1 MEYAVKYQ
9 NIKIDEETN
18 LFIPLEIIK
27 GHVKEDTFTTNK
39 YTYKYITTSNIN
51 CKYLVGPSF
60 TMDYIRDFY
69 ALPADELSN
78 KDVIELVLM
87 EAKDCVVVY
96 KNGKFVFLDL
106 STLST
111 PNKKVELYQI
121 IDGETCLMLNQD
133 SVNELLTTD
142 EISKLKEKLKFMRDK
157 ICKFSSFAENKGLE
171 LLELHDGV
179 TNRIYTAEVFGDI
192 KDEEESKEEEL
203 AEEELTEEL
212 NIQEETLY
220 TNEQPKTSALQNFI
234 TSTNETSVEGL
245 YNYLKDNII
254 GHDEALKKIATILYM
269 NYTSSPLFG
278 TESIL
283 IPGPTGTG
291 KTATFNCAAKYFDV
305 PFRNINTCNLVPEGI
320 VGTTLEDE
328 FEALIS
334 ECKGN
339 MKLAE
344 KAILVFD
351 EFDKI
356 GVDKLDTKTSLVN
369 IFLKALEGGRFPI
382 ARQMKETQIYNTGM
396 ASKICLGTFQE
407 AFKKETAPIGFG
419 NKASLEE
426 EQFDKSLLVKK
437 GYFSS
442 ELLTRFQHFIPY
454 KNLSE
459 EDKKKILLES
469 KLSYYLAKKE
479 RLSAQFG
486 IETIGDEEFAK
497 GVLEEIKKHEK
508 SVRDMNNIVAD
519 TFLDIE
525 YDILSNQG
533 KYKTLKLTS
542 DTVSKGNY
550 DLS

>member
-1 MEYAVKYQ
+1 MEYAIKYV
-9 NIKIDEETN
+9 NIKVDEETN
-18 LFIPLEIIK
+18 ILLPKEIIK
-27 GHVKEDTFTTNK
+27 GRVEGDNFKTNK
-39 YTYKYITTSNIN
+39 YAYNYITKNNIN
-51 CKYLVGPSF
+51 AKYLVGPSF
-60 TMDYIRDFY
+60 TIEHMRDMY
-69 ALPADELSN
+69 ALLEENFTNGQVLEL
-78 KDVIELVLM
+78 ILM
-87 EAKDCVVVY
+87 EAQDTIIVY
-96 KNGKFVFLDL
+96 KNGKYAFLDL
-106 STLST
+106 SSLITSS
-111 PNKKVELYQI
+111 KKIELYQI
-121 IDGETCLMLNQD
+121 IDGESCLFLNQD
-133 SVNELLTTD
+133 SVNNLLTTKT
-142 EISKLKEKLKFMRDK
+142 ISELKDKLKFMRDK
-157 ICKFSSFAENKGLE
+157 ICKFATYSDKYNIEVFE
-171 LLELHDGV
+171 LADGV
-179 TNRIYTAEVFGDI
+179 KSNIYMKEVF
-192 KDEEESKEEEL
+192 DEDDT
-203 AEEELTEEL
+203 ELTDDDVTIEL
-212 NIQEETLY
+212 VTSNDVNVNTKDDTISNIE
-220 TNEQPKTSALQNFI
+220 NI
-234 TSTNETSVEGL
+234 VTSTNEKSVEGL

-269 NYTSSPLFG
+269 NYTSNPIYG

-328 FEALIS
+328 FEALIN
-334 ECKGN
+334 ECNGN

-382 ARQMKETQIYNTGM
+382 SRQMKETQIYNTGM

-407 AFKKETAPIGFG
+407 AFKKETSPIGFG
-419 NKASLEE
+419 NNVHHEE
-426 EQFDKSLLVKK
+426 EQFDKTLLVKK

-525 YDILSNQG
+525 YDILSNKG

>member
-1 MEYAVKYQ
+1 MEYAIKYV
-9 NIKIDEETN
+9 NIKVDEETN
-18 LFIPLEIIK
+18 ILLPKEIIK
-27 GHVKEDTFTTNK
+27 GHVEGDSFKTNK
-39 YTYKYITTSNIN
+39 YAYNYITKNNIN
-51 CKYLVGPSF
+51 TKYLVGPSF
-60 TMDYIRDFY
+60 TIEHMRDMY
-69 ALPADELSN
+69 ALPEEDFTNEQVLEL
-78 KDVIELVLM
+78 ILM
-87 EAKDCVVVY
+87 EAQDTIIVY
-96 KNGKFVFLDL
+96 KNGKYAFLDL
-106 STLST
+106 SSLITSS
-111 PNKKVELYQI
+111 KKIELYQI
-121 IDGETCLMLNQD
+121 IDGESCLFLNQD
-133 SVNELLTTD
+133 SVNNLLTTTTIND
-142 EISKLKEKLKFMRDK
+142 LKDKLKFMRDK
-157 ICKFSSFAENKGLE
+157 ICKFSTYSDKYNIEILE
-171 LLELHDGV
+171 LADGIKSSIYMKEIFDEEDTELKDDEV
-179 TNRIYTAEVFGDI
+179 TNELVTSNDANT
-192 KDEEESKEEEL
+192 KDDTFSNIENIVTSSK
-203 AEEELTEEL
+203 
-212 NIQEETLY
+212 
-220 TNEQPKTSALQNFI
+220 
-234 TSTNETSVEGL
+234 ETSVEGL

-550 DLS
+550 DLY

>member
-1 MEYAVKYQ
+1 MEYAIKYV

-18 LFIPLEIIK
+18 ILLPKEIIK
-27 GHVKEDTFTTNK
+27 GHVEGDNFKTNK
-39 YTYKYITTSNIN
+39 YAYNYITKNNIN
-51 CKYLVGPSF
+51 AKYLVGPSF
-60 TMDYIRDFY
+60 SIELMRDMY
-69 ALPADELSN
+69 ALSEEDFTNGQVLEL
-78 KDVIELVLM
+78 ILM
-87 EAKDCVVVY
+87 EAQDTIIVY
-96 KNGKFVFLDL
+96 KNGKYAFLDL
-106 STLST
+106 SSLITSS
-111 PNKKVELYQI
+111 KKIELYQI
-121 IDGETCLMLNQD
+121 IDGESCLVLNQD
-133 SVNELLTTD
+133 SVNNLLTTKT
-142 EISKLKEKLKFMRDK
+142 ISELKDKLKFMRDK
-157 ICKFSSFAENKGLE
+157 ICKFATYSDKYNIEIFE
-171 LLELHDGV
+171 LADGV
-179 TNRIYTAEVFGDI
+179 KSNIYMKEVF
-192 KDEEESKEEEL
+192 DEDDT
-203 AEEELTEEL
+203 ELTDDDITIEL
-212 NIQEETLY
+212 VTSNDVNTKDDTFSNIE
-220 TNEQPKTSALQNFI
+220 NI
-234 TSTNETSVEGL
+234 VTSTKEISVEGL

-426 EQFDKSLLVKK
+426 EQFDKTLLVKK

>member
-1 MEYAVKYQ
+1 MEYAIKYV
-9 NIKIDEETN
+9 NIKVDEETN
-18 LFIPLEIIK
+18 ILLPKEIVK
-27 GHVKEDTFTTNK
+27 GRVEGDNFKTNK
-39 YTYKYITTSNIN
+39 YAYNYITKNNIN
-51 CKYLVGPSF
+51 AKYLVGPSF
-60 TMDYIRDFY
+60 TIEHMRDMY
-69 ALPADELSN
+69 ALLEENFTNGQVLEL
-78 KDVIELVLM
+78 ILM
-87 EAKDCVVVY
+87 EAQDTIIVY
-96 KNGKFVFLDL
+96 KNGKYAFLDL
-106 STLST
+106 SSLITSS
-111 PNKKVELYQI
+111 KKIELYQI
-121 IDGETCLMLNQD
+121 IDGESCLFLNQD
-133 SVNELLTTD
+133 SVNNLLTTKT
-142 EISKLKEKLKFMRDK
+142 ISELKDKLKFMRDK
-157 ICKFSSFAENKGLE
+157 ICKFATYSDKYNIEVFE
-171 LLELHDGV
+171 LADGV
-179 TNRIYTAEVFGDI
+179 KSNIYMKEVF
-192 KDEEESKEEEL
+192 DEDDT
-203 AEEELTEEL
+203 ELTDDDVTIEL
-212 NIQEETLY
+212 VTSNDVNTKDDTISNIE
-220 TNEQPKTSALQNFI
+220 NI
-234 TSTNETSVEGL
+234 VTSTKEKSVEGL

-269 NYTSSPLFG
+269 NYTSNPIYG

-291 KTATFNCAAKYFDV
+291 KTATFNCAAKYFDI

-334 ECKGN
+334 ECNGN

-382 ARQMKETQIYNTGM
+382 SRQMKETQIYNTGM

-419 NKASLEE
+419 NKASIEE

-442 ELLTRFQHFIPY
+442 ELLTRFHHFIPY

>member
-1 MEYAVKYQ
+1 MEYAIKYV
-9 NIKIDEETN
+9 NIKVDEETN
-18 LFIPLEIIK
+18 ILLPKEIIK
-27 GHVKEDTFTTNK
+27 GHVEGENFKTNK
-39 YTYKYITTSNIN
+39 YAYNYITKNNIN
-51 CKYLVGPSF
+51 TKYLVGPSF
-60 TMDYIRDFY
+60 TIEHMRDMY
-69 ALPADELSN
+69 ALPEEDFTNGQVLEL
-78 KDVIELVLM
+78 ILM
-87 EAKDCVVVY
+87 EAQDTIIVY
-96 KNGKFVFLDL
+96 KNGKYAFLDL
-106 STLST
+106 SSLITSS
-111 PNKKVELYQI
+111 KKVELYQV
-121 IDGETCLMLNQD
+121 IDGESCLFLNQD
-133 SVNELLTTD
+133 SVNNLLTTKTITELKD
-142 EISKLKEKLKFMRDK
+142 KLQAMRDK
-157 ICKFSSFAENKGLE
+157 ICKFATYSDKYGIEIFE
-171 LLELHDGV
+171 LADGV
-179 TNRIYTAEVFGDI
+179 KSNIYMKEVF
-192 KDEEESKEEEL
+192 DEDDT
-203 AEEELTEEL
+203 ELTDDEVTVEL
-212 NIQEETLY
+212 DSSNDVNTKDDTFPNIE
-220 TNEQPKTSALQNFI
+220 NI
-234 TSTNETSVEGL
+234 VTSTKETSVEGL

-382 ARQMKETQIYNTGM
+382 SRQMKETQIYNTGM

-407 AFKKETAPIGFG
+407 AFKKEAAPIGFG
-419 NKASLEE
+419 NNAPLEE
-426 EQFDKSLLVKK
+426 EQFDKTLLVKK
-437 GYFSS
+437 GYFTS

-469 KLSYYLAKKE
+469 KLSYYLSKKE

-550 DLS
+550 DLY

>member
-1 MEYAVKYQ
+1 MEYAIKYV
-9 NIKIDEETN
+9 NIKVDEETN
-18 LFIPLEIIK
+18 ILLPKEIIK
-27 GHVKEDTFTTNK
+27 GRVEGDNFKTNK
-39 YTYKYITTSNIN
+39 YAYNYITKNNIN
-51 CKYLVGPSF
+51 AKYLVGPSF
-60 TMDYIRDFY
+60 TIEHMRDMY
-69 ALPADELSN
+69 ALLEENFTNGQVLEL
-78 KDVIELVLM
+78 ILM
-87 EAKDCVVVY
+87 EAQDTIIVY
-96 KNGKFVFLDL
+96 KNGKYAFLDL
-106 STLST
+106 SSLITSS
-111 PNKKVELYQI
+111 KKIELYQI
-121 IDGETCLMLNQD
+121 IDGESCLFLNQD
-133 SVNELLTTD
+133 SVNNLLTTKT
-142 EISKLKEKLKFMRDK
+142 ISELKDKLKFMRDK
-157 ICKFSSFAENKGLE
+157 ICKFATYSDKYNIEVFE
-171 LLELHDGV
+171 LADGV
-179 TNRIYTAEVFGDI
+179 KSNIYMKEVF
-192 KDEEESKEEEL
+192 DEDDT
-203 AEEELTEEL
+203 ELTDDDVTIEL
-212 NIQEETLY
+212 VTSNDVNVNTKDDTISNIE
-220 TNEQPKTSALQNFI
+220 NI
-234 TSTNETSVEGL
+234 VTSTKEKSVEGL

-269 NYTSSPLFG
+269 NYTSNPIYG

-291 KTATFNCAAKYFDV
+291 KTATFNSAAKYFDV

-334 ECKGN
+334 ECNGN

-382 ARQMKETQIYNTGM
+382 SRQMKETQIYNTGM

-407 AFKKETAPIGFG
+407 AFKKETSPIGFG
-419 NKASLEE
+419 NNVHHEE
-426 EQFDKSLLVKK
+426 EQFDKTLLVKK

-525 YDILSNQG
+525 YDILSNKG

>member
-1 MEYAVKYQ
+1 MEYAIKYV
-9 NIKIDEETN
+9 NIKVDEETN
-18 LFIPLEIIK
+18 ILLPKEIIK
-27 GHVKEDTFTTNK
+27 GHVEGDSFKTNK
-39 YTYKYITTSNIN
+39 YAYNYITKNNIN
-51 CKYLVGPSF
+51 TKYLVGPSF
-60 TMDYIRDFY
+60 TIEHMRDMY
-69 ALPADELSN
+69 ALPEEDFTNEQVLEL
-78 KDVIELVLM
+78 ILM
-87 EAKDCVVVY
+87 EAQDTIIVY
-96 KNGKFVFLDL
+96 KNGKYAFLDL
-106 STLST
+106 SSLITSS
-111 PNKKVELYQI
+111 KKIELYQI
-121 IDGETCLMLNQD
+121 IDGESCLFLNQD
-133 SVNELLTTD
+133 SVNNLLTTTTIND
-142 EISKLKEKLKFMRDK
+142 LKDKLKFMRDK
-157 ICKFSSFAENKGLE
+157 ICKFSTYSDKYNIEILE
-171 LLELHDGV
+171 LADGIKSSIYMKEIFDEEDTELKDDEV
-179 TNRIYTAEVFGDI
+179 TN
-192 KDEEESKEEEL
+192 EL
-203 AEEELTEEL
+203 VTSNDVNTREDTFP
-212 NIQEETLY
+212 NIE
-220 TNEQPKTSALQNFI
+220 NI
-234 TSTNETSVEGL
+234 VTSTKETSVEGL

-382 ARQMKETQIYNTGM
+382 SRQMKETQIYNTGM

-419 NKASLEE
+419 NNAPHEE
-426 EQFDKSLLVKK
+426 EHFDKTLLVKK
-437 GYFSS
+437 GYFTS

-550 DLS
+550 DLY

>member
-1 MEYAVKYQ
+1 MEYAIKYV
-9 NIKIDEETN
+9 NIKVDEETN
-18 LFIPLEIIK
+18 ILLPKEIIK
-27 GHVKEDTFTTNK
+27 GHVEGDSFKTNK
-39 YTYKYITTSNIN
+39 YAYNYITKNNIN
-51 CKYLVGPSF
+51 TKYLVGPSF
-60 TMDYIRDFY
+60 TIEHMRDMY
-69 ALPADELSN
+69 ALLEEDFTNEQVLEL
-78 KDVIELVLM
+78 ILM
-87 EAKDCVVVY
+87 EAQDTIIVY
-96 KNGKFVFLDL
+96 KNGKYAFLDL
-106 STLST
+106 SSLITSS
-111 PNKKVELYQI
+111 KKIELYQI
-121 IDGETCLMLNQD
+121 IDGESCLFLNQD
-133 SVNELLTTD
+133 SVNNLLTTTTIND
-142 EISKLKEKLKFMRDK
+142 LKDKLKFMRDK
-157 ICKFSSFAENKGLE
+157 ICKFSTYSDKYNIEILE
-171 LLELHDGV
+171 LADGIKSSIYMKEIFDEEDTELKDDEV
-179 TNRIYTAEVFGDI
+179 TNELVTSNDANT
-192 KDEEESKEEEL
+192 KDDTFSNIENIVTSSK
-203 AEEELTEEL
+203 
-212 NIQEETLY
+212 
-220 TNEQPKTSALQNFI
+220 
-234 TSTNETSVEGL
+234 ETSVEGL

-382 ARQMKETQIYNTGM
+382 SRQMKETQIYNTGM

-419 NKASLEE
+419 NNASLEE
-426 EQFDKSLLVKK
+426 EQFDKTLLVKK

-550 DLS
+550 DLY

>member
-69 ALPADELSN
+69 ALPADKLSN
-78 KDVIELVLM
+78 KDVIELVLT

-179 TNRIYTAEVFGDI
+179 TSRIYTAEVFDDT

-245 YNYLKDNII
+245 YKYLKSNII

-328 FEALIS
+328 F
-334 ECKGN
+334 
-339 MKLAE
+339 
-344 KAILVFD
+344 
-351 EFDKI
+351 DKI

-369 IFLKALEGGRFPI
+369 IFLKALEGEDS
-382 ARQMKETQIYNTGM
+382 QMQ
-396 ASKICLGTFQE
+396 
-407 AFKKETAPIGFG
+407 
-419 NKASLEE
+419 
-426 EQFDKSLLVKK
+426 DK
-437 GYFSS
+437 
-442 ELLTRFQHFIPY
+442 
-454 KNLSE
+454 
-459 EDKKKILLES
+459 
-469 KLSYYLAKKE
+469 
-479 RLSAQFG
+479 
-486 IETIGDEEFAK
+486 
-497 GVLEEIKKHEK
+497 
-508 SVRDMNNIVAD
+508 
-519 TFLDIE
+519 
-525 YDILSNQG
+525 
-533 KYKTLKLTS
+533 
-542 DTVSKGNY
+542 
-550 DLS
+550 

>member
-1 MEYAVKYQ
+1 MEYAIKYV

-18 LFIPLEIIK
+18 ILLPKEIIK
-27 GHVKEDTFTTNK
+27 GRVEGDNFKTNK
-39 YTYKYITTSNIN
+39 YAYNYITKNNIN
-51 CKYLVGPSF
+51 TKYLVGPSF
-60 TMDYIRDFY
+60 TIEHMRDMY
-69 ALPADELSN
+69 ALPEEDFTNEQVLEL
-78 KDVIELVLM
+78 ILM
-87 EAKDCVVVY
+87 EAQDTIIVY
-96 KNGKFVFLDL
+96 KNGKYAFLDL
-106 STLST
+106 SSLITSS
-111 PNKKVELYQI
+111 KKIELYQI
-121 IDGETCLMLNQD
+121 IDGESCLFLNQD
-133 SVNELLTTD
+133 SVNNLLTTTTIND
-142 EISKLKEKLKFMRDK
+142 LKDKLKFMRDK
-157 ICKFSSFAENKGLE
+157 ICKFSTYSDKYNIEILE
-171 LLELHDGV
+171 LADGIKSS
-179 TNRIYTAEVFGDI
+179 IYMKEVF
-192 KDEEESKEEEL
+192 DEDDT
-203 AEEELTEEL
+203 ELTDDDITIEL
-212 NIQEETLY
+212 VTSNDANTREDTLPDIENI
-220 TNEQPKTSALQNFI
+220 I
-234 TSTNETSVEGL
+234 TSTKETSVEGL

-269 NYTSSPLFG
+269 NYTSNPIYG

-382 ARQMKETQIYNTGM
+382 SRQMKETQIYNTGM

-419 NKASLEE
+419 NNVPHEE
-426 EQFDKSLLVKK
+426 EHFDKTLLVKK
-437 GYFSS
+437 DYFTS

-550 DLS
+550 DLY

>member
-1 MEYAVKYQ
+1 MEYAIKYV
-9 NIKIDEETN
+9 NIKVDEETN
-18 LFIPLEIIK
+18 ILLPKEIVK
-27 GHVKEDTFTTNK
+27 GRVEGDNFKTNK
-39 YTYKYITTSNIN
+39 YAYNYITKNNIN
-51 CKYLVGPSF
+51 AKYLVGPSF
-60 TMDYIRDFY
+60 TIEHMRDMY
-69 ALPADELSN
+69 ALLEENFTNGQVLEL
-78 KDVIELVLM
+78 ILM
-87 EAKDCVVVY
+87 EAQDTIIVY
-96 KNGKFVFLDL
+96 KNGKYAFLDL
-106 STLST
+106 SSLITSS
-111 PNKKVELYQI
+111 KKIELYQI
-121 IDGETCLMLNQD
+121 IDGESCLFLNQD
-133 SVNELLTTD
+133 SVNNLLTTKT
-142 EISKLKEKLKFMRDK
+142 ISELKDKLKFMRDK
-157 ICKFSSFAENKGLE
+157 ICKFATYSDKYNIEVFE
-171 LLELHDGV
+171 LADGV
-179 TNRIYTAEVFGDI
+179 KSNIYMKEVF
-192 KDEEESKEEEL
+192 DEDDT
-203 AEEELTEEL
+203 ELTDDDVTIEL
-212 NIQEETLY
+212 VTSNDVNTKDDTISNIE
-220 TNEQPKTSALQNFI
+220 NI
-234 TSTNETSVEGL
+234 VTSTKEKSVEGL

-269 NYTSSPLFG
+269 NYTSNPIYG

-291 KTATFNCAAKYFDV
+291 KTATFNCAAKYFDI

-382 ARQMKETQIYNTGM
+382 SRQMKETQIYNTGM

-407 AFKKETAPIGFG
+407 AFKKETSPIGFG
-419 NKASLEE
+419 NNVHHEE
-426 EQFDKSLLVKK
+426 EQFDKTLLVKK

-479 RLSAQFG
+479 RLNAQFG

>member
-1 MEYAVKYQ
+1 
-9 NIKIDEETN
+9 
-18 LFIPLEIIK
+18 
-27 GHVKEDTFTTNK
+27 
-39 YTYKYITTSNIN
+39 
-51 CKYLVGPSF
+51 
-60 TMDYIRDFY
+60 
-69 ALPADELSN
+69 
-78 KDVIELVLM
+78 
-87 EAKDCVVVY
+87 
-96 KNGKFVFLDL
+96 
-106 STLST
+106 
-111 PNKKVELYQI
+111 
-121 IDGETCLMLNQD
+121 
-133 SVNELLTTD
+133 
-142 EISKLKEKLKFMRDK
+142 
-157 ICKFSSFAENKGLE
+157 
-171 LLELHDGV
+171 
-179 TNRIYTAEVFGDI
+179 
-192 KDEEESKEEEL
+192 
-203 AEEELTEEL
+203 
-212 NIQEETLY
+212 
-220 TNEQPKTSALQNFI
+220 
-234 TSTNETSVEGL
+234 
-245 YNYLKDNII
+245 
-254 GHDEALKKIATILYM
+254 M
-269 NYTSSPLFG
+269 NYTSNSIYG

-291 KTATFNCAAKYFDV
+291 KTATFNCAAKYFDI

-328 FEALIS
+328 FEALIN

-382 ARQMKETQIYNTGM
+382 SRQLKETKIYNTGM

-407 AFKKETAPIGFG
+407 AFKKETSPIGFG
-419 NKASLEE
+419 NNASLEE

-479 RLSAQFG
+479 RLNAQFG

-525 YDILSNQG
+525 YNILSNQG

>member
-1 MEYAVKYQ
+1 MEYAIKYV
-9 NIKIDEETN
+9 NIKVDEETN
-18 LFIPLEIIK
+18 ILLPKEIIK
-27 GHVKEDTFTTNK
+27 GHVEGDNFKTNK
-39 YTYKYITTSNIN
+39 YAYNYITKNNIN
-51 CKYLVGPSF
+51 TKYLVGPSF
-60 TMDYIRDFY
+60 TIEHMRDMY
-69 ALPADELSN
+69 ALPEEDFTNGQVLEL
-78 KDVIELVLM
+78 ILM
-87 EAKDCVVVY
+87 EAQDTIIVY
-96 KNGKFVFLDL
+96 KNGKYAYLDL
-106 STLST
+106 SSLITSS
-111 PNKKVELYQI
+111 KKVELYQV
-121 IDGETCLMLNQD
+121 IDGESCLFLNQD
-133 SVNELLTTD
+133 SVNNLLTTKTITELKD
-142 EISKLKEKLKFMRDK
+142 KLQAMRDK
-157 ICKFSSFAENKGLE
+157 ICKFATYSDKYGIEIFE
-171 LLELHDGV
+171 LADGV
-179 TNRIYTAEVFGDI
+179 KSNIYMKEVF
-192 KDEEESKEEEL
+192 DEEDTEL
-203 AEEELTEEL
+203 KDDDVTIELVTSNDVNTKDDTFS
-212 NIQEETLY
+212 NIE
-220 TNEQPKTSALQNFI
+220 NI
-234 TSTNETSVEGL
+234 VTSTKETSVEGL

-382 ARQMKETQIYNTGM
+382 SRQMKETQIYNTGM

-407 AFKKETAPIGFG
+407 AFKKEAAPIGFG
-419 NKASLEE
+419 NNAPLEE
-426 EQFDKSLLVKK
+426 EQFDKTLLVKK
-437 GYFSS
+437 GYFTS

-550 DLS
+550 DLY

>member
-1 MEYAVKYQ
+1 MEYAIKYV
-9 NIKIDEETN
+9 NTKIDEETN
-18 LFIPLEIIK
+18 IFLPKEIIK
-27 GHVKEDTFTTNK
+27 GRVEGDNFKTNK
-39 YTYKYITTSNIN
+39 YAYNYITTNNIN
-51 CKYLVGPSF
+51 TKYLVGPSF
-60 TMDYIRDFY
+60 TMEYMRKIY
-69 ALPADELSN
+69 ALPVGELT
-78 KDVIELVLM
+78 DQEVLELILL
-87 EAKDCVVVY
+87 EAKDTIIAY
-96 KNGKFVFLDL
+96 KNGKYAFLDL
-106 STLST
+106 SNLITLS
-111 PNKKVELYQI
+111 KKIELYQI
-121 IDGETCLMLNQD
+121 IDGESSIVLNQD
-133 SVNELLTTD
+133 SINNLLTTKTIN
-142 EISKLKEKLKFMRDK
+142 ELKDKLKFMRDK
-157 ICKFSSFAENKGLE
+157 ICKFATYSDKYNIEIFE
-171 LLELHDGV
+171 LTDGV
-179 TNRIYTAEVFGDI
+179 KSGIYMKKVF
-192 KDEEESKEEEL
+192 DEDDT
-203 AEEELTEEL
+203 ELTGDEVSIEL
-212 NIQEETLY
+212 VTSNEVNNKEDINSNPNSENIVTT
-220 TNEQPKTSALQNFI
+220 TNEA
-234 TSTNETSVEGL
+234 SVEGL
-245 YNYLKDNII
+245 YKYLKSNII

-269 NYTSSPLFG
+269 NYTSNPIYG

-328 FEALIS
+328 FEALIN

-382 ARQMKETQIYNTGM
+382 SRQLKETKIYNTDM

-419 NKASLEE
+419 NNASLEE

-525 YDILSNQG
+525 YNILSNQG

>member
-1 MEYAVKYQ
+1 MEYAIKYV
-9 NIKIDEETN
+9 NIKIDEKTN
-18 LFIPLEIIK
+18 IFLPKEIIK
-27 GHVKEDTFTTNK
+27 GRVEEDNFKTNK
-39 YTYKYITTSNIN
+39 YAYNYITANNIN
-51 CKYLVGPSF
+51 TKYLVGPSF
-60 TMDYIRDFY
+60 TMEYMRKMY
-69 ALPADELSN
+69 ALPVGELT
-78 KDVIELVLM
+78 DQEVLELILL
-87 EAKDCVVVY
+87 EAKDTIIVY
-96 KNGKFVFLDL
+96 KNGKYAFLDL
-106 STLST
+106 SNLITLS
-111 PNKKVELYQI
+111 KKIELYQI
-121 IDGETCLMLNQD
+121 IDGESSIVLNQD
-133 SVNELLTTD
+133 SINNLLTTKT
-142 EISKLKEKLKFMRDK
+142 ISELKDKLKFMRDK
-157 ICKFSSFAENKGLE
+157 ICKFATYSDKYNIEIFE
-171 LLELHDGV
+171 LADGIKSG
-179 TNRIYTAEVFGDI
+179 IYMKEVF
-192 KDEEESKEEEL
+192 DEDDT
-203 AEEELTEEL
+203 ELTDDEVSIEL
-212 NIQEETLY
+212 VTSNEVNNKNDINSTPNSENIVT
-220 TNEQPKTSALQNFI
+220 T
-234 TSTNETSVEGL
+234 TNETSVEGL
-245 YNYLKDNII
+245 YKYLKSNII

-269 NYTSSPLFG
+269 NYTSNPIYG

-291 KTATFNCAAKYFDV
+291 KTATFNCAAKYFDI

-328 FEALIS
+328 FEALIN
-334 ECKGN
+334 ECNGN

-382 ARQMKETQIYNTGM
+382 SRQLKETKIYNTGM

-419 NKASLEE
+419 NKSSLEE

-533 KYKTLKLTS
+533 KYKTLKLTN

>member
-1 MEYAVKYQ
+1 MEYAIKYV
-9 NIKIDEETN
+9 NIKVDEETN
-18 LFIPLEIIK
+18 IFLPKEIIK
-27 GHVKEDTFTTNK
+27 GHVEGDNFKTNK
-39 YTYKYITTSNIN
+39 YAYNYITKNNIN
-51 CKYLVGPSF
+51 TKYLVGPSF
-60 TMDYIRDFY
+60 TIEHMRDMY
-69 ALPADELSN
+69 ELSEEDFTN
-78 KDVIELVLM
+78 GQVLKLILM
-87 EAKDCVVVY
+87 EAQDTIIVY
-96 KNGKFVFLDL
+96 KNGKYAFLDL
-106 STLST
+106 SSLITSS
-111 PNKKVELYQI
+111 KKLELYQI
-121 IDGETCLMLNQD
+121 IDGESCLVLNQD
-133 SVNELLTTD
+133 SVNNLLTTKT
-142 EISKLKEKLKFMRDK
+142 ISELKDKLKFMRDK
-157 ICKFSSFAENKGLE
+157 ICKFATYSDKYNIEIFE
-171 LLELHDGV
+171 LADGIKSG
-179 TNRIYTAEVFGDI
+179 IYMKEVF
-192 KDEEESKEEEL
+192 DEDDT
-203 AEEELTEEL
+203 ELTGAEDTTEL
-212 NIQEETLY
+212 VTSKDVDKKDDINSTPKSENIVT
-220 TNEQPKTSALQNFI
+220 T
-234 TSTNETSVEGL
+234 TNETSVEGL
-245 YNYLKDNII
+245 YKYLKSNII

-269 NYTSSPLFG
+269 NYTSNPIYG

-291 KTATFNCAAKYFDV
+291 KTATFNCAAKYFDI

-328 FEALIS
+328 FEALIN

-382 ARQMKETQIYNTGM
+382 SRQLKETKIYNTGM

-419 NKASLEE
+419 NNVPHEE
-426 EQFDKSLLVKK
+426 EHFDKTLLVKK
-437 GYFSS
+437 GYFTS

-550 DLS
+550 DLY

>member
-1 MEYAVKYQ
+1 MEYAIKYV
-9 NIKIDEETN
+9 NIKVDEETN
-18 LFIPLEIIK
+18 ILLPKEIIK
-27 GHVKEDTFTTNK
+27 GRVEGDNFKTNK
-39 YTYKYITTSNIN
+39 YAYNYITKNNIN
-51 CKYLVGPSF
+51 AKYLVGPSF
-60 TMDYIRDFY
+60 TIEHMRDMY
-69 ALPADELSN
+69 ALLEENFTNGQVLEL
-78 KDVIELVLM
+78 ILM
-87 EAKDCVVVY
+87 EAQDTIIVY
-96 KNGKFVFLDL
+96 KNGKYAFLDL
-106 STLST
+106 SSLITSS
-111 PNKKVELYQI
+111 KKIELYQI
-121 IDGETCLMLNQD
+121 IDGESCLFLNQD
-133 SVNELLTTD
+133 SVNNLLTTKT
-142 EISKLKEKLKFMRDK
+142 ISELKDKLKFMRDK
-157 ICKFSSFAENKGLE
+157 ICKFATYSDKYNIEVFE
-171 LLELHDGV
+171 LADGV
-179 TNRIYTAEVFGDI
+179 KSNIYMKEVFDEDDTKLTDDDVTI
-192 KDEEESKEEEL
+192 ELVTSNDVNTKDDTIS
-203 AEEELTEEL
+203 
-212 NIQEETLY
+212 NIE
-220 TNEQPKTSALQNFI
+220 NI
-234 TSTNETSVEGL
+234 VTSTKEKSVEGL

-269 NYTSSPLFG
+269 NYTSNPIYG

-334 ECKGN
+334 ECNGN

-382 ARQMKETQIYNTGM
+382 SRQMKETQIYNTGM

-407 AFKKETAPIGFG
+407 AFKKETSPIGFG
-419 NKASLEE
+419 NNVHHEE
-426 EQFDKSLLVKK
+426 EQFDKTLLVKK

-525 YDILSNQG
+525 YDILSNKG

>member
-1 MEYAVKYQ
+1 MEYAIKYV

-18 LFIPLEIIK
+18 IFLPKEIIK
-27 GHVKEDTFTTNK
+27 GHVEGDNFKTNK
-39 YTYKYITTSNIN
+39 YAYNYITKNNIN
-51 CKYLVGPSF
+51 TKYLVGPSF
-60 TMDYIRDFY
+60 SIEHMRDMY
-69 ALPADELSN
+69 ELAEEDFTN
-78 KDVIELVLM
+78 GQVLELILM
-87 EAKDCVVVY
+87 EAQDTIIVY
-96 KNGKFVFLDL
+96 KNGKYAFLDL
-106 STLST
+106 SSLITSS
-111 PNKKVELYQI
+111 KKIELYQI
-121 IDGETCLMLNQD
+121 IDGESCLVLNQD
-133 SVNELLTTD
+133 SINNLLTTKT
-142 EISKLKEKLKFMRDK
+142 ISELKDKLKFMRDK
-157 ICKFSSFAENKGLE
+157 ICKFATYSDKYNIEIFE
-171 LLELHDGV
+171 LADGIKSG
-179 TNRIYTAEVFGDI
+179 IYMKEVF
-192 KDEEESKEEEL
+192 DEDDT
-203 AEEELTEEL
+203 ELTGDKVTTEL
-212 NIQEETLY
+212 VTSKDVDKKDDINSTPKSENIVT
-220 TNEQPKTSALQNFI
+220 T
-234 TSTNETSVEGL
+234 TNETSVEGL
-245 YNYLKDNII
+245 FKYLKSNII

-269 NYTSSPLFG
+269 NYTSNPIYG

-291 KTATFNCAAKYFDV
+291 KTATFNCAAKYFDI

-328 FEALIS
+328 FEALIN

-382 ARQMKETQIYNTGM
+382 SRQLKETKIYNTGM

-407 AFKKETAPIGFG
+407 AFKKEASPIGFG
-419 NKASLEE
+419 NNASIEK
-426 EQFDKSLLVKK
+426 EQFDKTLLVKK

-550 DLS
+550 DLY

>member
-1 MEYAVKYQ
+1 MEYAIKYV

-18 LFIPLEIIK
+18 ILLPKEIIK
-27 GHVKEDTFTTNK
+27 GRVEGENFKTNK
-39 YTYKYITTSNIN
+39 YAYNYITKSNIN
-51 CKYLVGPSF
+51 TKYLVGPSF
-60 TMDYIRDFY
+60 TIEHMRNMY
-69 ALPADELSN
+69 ALPEEEFTNKQVLEL
-78 KDVIELVLM
+78 ILM
-87 EAKDCVVVY
+87 EAQDTIIVY
-96 KNGKFVFLDL
+96 KNGKYAFLDL
-106 STLST
+106 SSLITSS
-111 PNKKVELYQI
+111 KKVELYQV
-121 IDGETCLMLNQD
+121 IDGESCLFLNQD
-133 SVNELLTTD
+133 SVNNLLTIKTIT
-142 EISKLKEKLKFMRDK
+142 ELKDKLKFMRDK
-157 ICKFSSFAENKGLE
+157 ICKFATYSDNYDIEIFELADGVKSNIYMKEVFDEEDNQE
-171 LLELHDGV
+171 LLNDEVSSELDKLDDV
-179 TNRIYTAEVFGDI
+179 NTKDDTFSDI
-192 KDEEESKEEEL
+192 K
-203 AEEELTEEL
+203 
-212 NIQEETLY
+212 NMV
-220 TNEQPKTSALQNFI
+220 
-234 TSTNETSVEGL
+234 TSTKETSVEGL
-245 YNYLKDNII
+245 YKYLKDNII

-382 ARQMKETQIYNTGM
+382 SRQMKETQIYNTGM

-419 NKASLEE
+419 NNAPLEE
-426 EQFDKSLLVKK
+426 EQFDKTLLVKK
-437 GYFSS
+437 GYFTS

-479 RLSAQFG
+479 RLSVQFG

-533 KYKTLKLTS
+533 KYKTLKLTR

-550 DLS
+550 DLY

>member
-1 MEYAVKYQ
+1 MEYAIKYV
-9 NIKIDEETN
+9 NIKVDEETN
-18 LFIPLEIIK
+18 ILLPKEIIK
-27 GHVKEDTFTTNK
+27 GHVEGDNFKTNK
-39 YTYKYITTSNIN
+39 YAYNYITKNNIN
-51 CKYLVGPSF
+51 TKYLVGPSF
-60 TMDYIRDFY
+60 TIEHMRDMY
-69 ALPADELSN
+69 ALPEEDFTNSQVLEL
-78 KDVIELVLM
+78 ILM
-87 EAKDCVVVY
+87 EAQDTIIVY
-96 KNGKFVFLDL
+96 KNGKYAFLDL
-106 STLST
+106 SSLITSS
-111 PNKKVELYQI
+111 KKVELYQV
-121 IDGETCLMLNQD
+121 IDGESCLFLNQD
-133 SVNELLTTD
+133 SVNNLLTTKTITELKD
-142 EISKLKEKLKFMRDK
+142 KLQAMRDK
-157 ICKFSSFAENKGLE
+157 ICKFATYSDKYGIEIFE
-171 LLELHDGV
+171 LADGV
-179 TNRIYTAEVFGDI
+179 KSNIYMKEVF
-192 KDEEESKEEEL
+192 DEEDTELKDDDVTMELVTSNDVNTKED
-203 AEEELTEEL
+203 TFP
-212 NIQEETLY
+212 NIE
-220 TNEQPKTSALQNFI
+220 NMV
-234 TSTNETSVEGL
+234 TSTKETSVEGL

-382 ARQMKETQIYNTGM
+382 SRQMKETQIYNTGM

-419 NKASLEE
+419 NNAPLEE
-426 EQFDKSLLVKK
+426 EQFDKTLLVKK
-437 GYFSS
+437 DYFSA

-550 DLS
+550 DLY

>member
-1 MEYAVKYQ
+1 MEYAIKYV
-9 NIKIDEETN
+9 NIKVDEETN
-18 LFIPLEIIK
+18 ILLPKEIIK
-27 GHVKEDTFTTNK
+27 GHVEGDSFKTNK
-39 YTYKYITTSNIN
+39 YAYNYITKNNIN
-51 CKYLVGPSF
+51 TKYLVGPSF
-60 TMDYIRDFY
+60 TIEHMRDMY
-69 ALPADELSN
+69 ALPEEDFTNEQVLEL
-78 KDVIELVLM
+78 ILM
-87 EAKDCVVVY
+87 EAQDTIIVY
-96 KNGKFVFLDL
+96 KNGKYAFLDL
-106 STLST
+106 SSLITSS
-111 PNKKVELYQI
+111 KKIELYQI
-121 IDGETCLMLNQD
+121 IDGESCLFLNQD
-133 SVNELLTTD
+133 SVNNLLTTTTIND
-142 EISKLKEKLKFMRDK
+142 LKDKLKFMRDK
-157 ICKFSSFAENKGLE
+157 ICKFSTYSDKYNIEILE
-171 LLELHDGV
+171 LADGIKSSIYMKEIFDEEDTELKDDEV
-179 TNRIYTAEVFGDI
+179 TN
-192 KDEEESKEEEL
+192 EL
-203 AEEELTEEL
+203 VTSNDVNTREDTFP
-212 NIQEETLY
+212 NIE
-220 TNEQPKTSALQNFI
+220 NI
-234 TSTNETSVEGL
+234 VTSTKETSVEGL

-382 ARQMKETQIYNTGM
+382 SRQMKETQIYNTGM

-419 NKASLEE
+419 NNASLEE
-426 EQFDKSLLVKK
+426 EQFDKTLLVKK

-550 DLS
+550 DLY

>member
-1 MEYAVKYQ
+1 MEYAIKYV
-9 NIKIDEETN
+9 NIKVDEETN
-18 LFIPLEIIK
+18 ILLPKEIIK
-27 GHVKEDTFTTNK
+27 GHVEGDSFKTNK
-39 YTYKYITTSNIN
+39 YAYNYITKNNIN
-51 CKYLVGPSF
+51 TKYLVGPSF
-60 TMDYIRDFY
+60 TIEHMRDMY
-69 ALPADELSN
+69 ALPEEDFTNEQVLEL
-78 KDVIELVLM
+78 ILM
-87 EAKDCVVVY
+87 EAQDTIIVY
-96 KNGKFVFLDL
+96 KNGKYAFLDL
-106 STLST
+106 SSLITSS
-111 PNKKVELYQI
+111 KKIELYQI
-121 IDGETCLMLNQD
+121 IDGESCLFLNQD
-133 SVNELLTTD
+133 SVNNLLTTTTIND
-142 EISKLKEKLKFMRDK
+142 LKDKLKFMRDK
-157 ICKFSSFAENKGLE
+157 ICKFSTYSDKYNIEILE
-171 LLELHDGV
+171 LADGIKSSIYMKEIFDEEDTELKDDEV
-179 TNRIYTAEVFGDI
+179 TNELVTSNDVNTREDTFPDI
-192 KDEEESKEEEL
+192 E
-203 AEEELTEEL
+203 
-212 NIQEETLY
+212 NIV
-220 TNEQPKTSALQNFI
+220 
-234 TSTNETSVEGL
+234 TSTKETSVEGL

-382 ARQMKETQIYNTGM
+382 SRQMKETQIYNTGM

-419 NKASLEE
+419 NNAPHEE
-426 EQFDKSLLVKK
+426 EHFDKTLLVKK
-437 GYFSS
+437 GYFTS

-550 DLS
+550 DLY

>member
-1 MEYAVKYQ
+1 MEYAIKYV

-18 LFIPLEIIK
+18 ILLPKEIIK
-27 GHVKEDTFTTNK
+27 GRVEGDNFKTNK
-39 YTYKYITTSNIN
+39 YAYNYITKNNIN
-51 CKYLVGPSF
+51 AKYLVGPSF
-60 TMDYIRDFY
+60 TIELMRDMY
-69 ALPADELSN
+69 ALPEEDYTNGQVLEL
-78 KDVIELVLM
+78 ILM
-87 EAKDCVVVY
+87 EAQDTIIVY
-96 KNGKFVFLDL
+96 KNGKYAFLDL
-106 STLST
+106 SSLITSS
-111 PNKKVELYQI
+111 KKIELYQI
-121 IDGETCLMLNQD
+121 IDGESCLFLNQD
-133 SVNELLTTD
+133 SVNNLLTTKTIND
-142 EISKLKEKLKFMRDK
+142 LKDKLKFMRDK
-157 ICKFSSFAENKGLE
+157 ICKFATYSDKYNIEIFE
-171 LLELHDGV
+171 LADGV
-179 TNRIYTAEVFGDI
+179 KSSIYMKEVF
-192 KDEEESKEEEL
+192 DEDDT
-203 AEEELTEEL
+203 ELTDDNVTIEL
-212 NIQEETLY
+212 VTSNDVNTKDDTFSNIE
-220 TNEQPKTSALQNFI
+220 NI
-234 TSTNETSVEGL
+234 VTSTQEKSVEGL
-245 YNYLKDNII
+245 YNYLKENII

-334 ECKGN
+334 ECNGN

-356 GVDKLDTKTSLVN
+356 GVDELDTKTSLVN

-382 ARQMKETQIYNTGM
+382 SRQMKETQIYNTGM

-419 NKASLEE
+419 NNASLEE

>member
-179 TNRIYTAEVFGDI
+179 TNRIYTAEVFD
-192 KDEEESKEEEL
+192 DTKEEEL

-212 NIQEETLY
+212 NIQEEKLY

-245 YNYLKDNII
+245 YKYLKSNII

-320 VGTTLEDE
+320 VGTTLE
-328 FEALIS
+328 
-334 ECKGN
+334 
-339 MKLAE
+339 
-344 KAILVFD
+344 D

>member
-1 MEYAVKYQ
+1 MEYAIKYV
-9 NIKIDEETN
+9 NIKVDEETN
-18 LFIPLEIIK
+18 ILLPKEIIK
-27 GHVKEDTFTTNK
+27 GHVEGDNFKTNK
-39 YTYKYITTSNIN
+39 YAYNYITKNNIN
-51 CKYLVGPSF
+51 TKYLVGPSF
-60 TMDYIRDFY
+60 TIEHMRDMY
-69 ALPADELSN
+69 ALPEEDFTNGQVLEL
-78 KDVIELVLM
+78 ILM
-87 EAKDCVVVY
+87 EAQDTIIVY
-96 KNGKFVFLDL
+96 KNGKYAFLDL
-106 STLST
+106 SSLITSS
-111 PNKKVELYQI
+111 KKVELYQV
-121 IDGETCLMLNQD
+121 IDGESCLFLNQD
-133 SVNELLTTD
+133 SVNNLLTTKTITELKD
-142 EISKLKEKLKFMRDK
+142 KLQAMRDK
-157 ICKFSSFAENKGLE
+157 ICKFATYSDKYGIEIFE
-171 LLELHDGV
+171 LADGV
-179 TNRIYTAEVFGDI
+179 KSNIYMKEVF
-192 KDEEESKEEEL
+192 DEEDTELKDDDITIELVTSNDVNTKED
-203 AEEELTEEL
+203 TFP
-212 NIQEETLY
+212 NIE
-220 TNEQPKTSALQNFI
+220 NMV
-234 TSTNETSVEGL
+234 TSTKETSVEGL

-382 ARQMKETQIYNTGM
+382 SRQMKETQIYNTGM

-407 AFKKETAPIGFG
+407 AFKKETVPIGFG
-419 NKASLEE
+419 NNAPLEE
-426 EQFDKSLLVKK
+426 EQFDKTLLVKK
-437 GYFSS
+437 GYFTS

-550 DLS
+550 DLY

>member
-1 MEYAVKYQ
+1 MEYAIKYV

-18 LFIPLEIIK
+18 IFLPKEIIK
-27 GHVKEDTFTTNK
+27 GHVEGDNFKTNK
-39 YTYKYITTSNIN
+39 YAYNYITKNNIN
-51 CKYLVGPSF
+51 AKYLVGPSF
-60 TMDYIRDFY
+60 TIEHMRDMY
-69 ALPADELSN
+69 ALLEENFTNGQVLEL
-78 KDVIELVLM
+78 ILM
-87 EAKDCVVVY
+87 EAQDTIIVY
-96 KNGKFVFLDL
+96 KNGKYAFLDL
-106 STLST
+106 SSLITSS
-111 PNKKVELYQI
+111 KKIELYQI
-121 IDGETCLMLNQD
+121 IDGESCLFLNQD
-133 SVNELLTTD
+133 SVNNLLTTKT
-142 EISKLKEKLKFMRDK
+142 ISELKDKLKFMRDK
-157 ICKFSSFAENKGLE
+157 ICKFATYSDKYNIEVFE
-171 LLELHDGV
+171 LADGV
-179 TNRIYTAEVFGDI
+179 KSNIYMKEVF
-192 KDEEESKEEEL
+192 DEDDT
-203 AEEELTEEL
+203 ELTDDVTTEL
-212 NIQEETLY
+212 VTSNDVNTKDDTISNIE
-220 TNEQPKTSALQNFI
+220 NI
-234 TSTNETSVEGL
+234 VTSTKEKSVEGL

>member
-1 MEYAVKYQ
+1 MKMEYAIKYV

-18 LFIPLEIIK
+18 ILLPKEIIK
-27 GHVKEDTFTTNK
+27 GRVEGENFKTNK
-39 YTYKYITTSNIN
+39 YAYNYITKSNIN
-51 CKYLVGPSF
+51 TKYLVGPSF
-60 TMDYIRDFY
+60 TIEHMRNMY
-69 ALPADELSN
+69 ALPEEEFTNKQVLEL
-78 KDVIELVLM
+78 ILM
-87 EAKDCVVVY
+87 EAQDTIIVY
-96 KNGKFVFLDL
+96 KNGKYAFLDL
-106 STLST
+106 SSLITSS
-111 PNKKVELYQI
+111 KKVELYQV
-121 IDGETCLMLNQD
+121 IDGESCLFLNQD
-133 SVNELLTTD
+133 SVNNLLTIKTIT
-142 EISKLKEKLKFMRDK
+142 ELKDKLKFMRDK
-157 ICKFSSFAENKGLE
+157 ICKFATYSDNYDIEIFELADGVKSNIYMKEVFDEEDNQE
-171 LLELHDGV
+171 LLNDEVSSELDKLDDV
-179 TNRIYTAEVFGDI
+179 NTKDDTFSDI
-192 KDEEESKEEEL
+192 K
-203 AEEELTEEL
+203 
-212 NIQEETLY
+212 NMV
-220 TNEQPKTSALQNFI
+220 
-234 TSTNETSVEGL
+234 TSTKETSVEGL
-245 YNYLKDNII
+245 YKYLKDNII

-305 PFRNINTCNLVPEGI
+305 PFRYINTCNLVPEGI

-382 ARQMKETQIYNTGM
+382 SRQMKETQIYNTGM

-419 NKASLEE
+419 NNAPLEE
-426 EQFDKSLLVKK
+426 EQFDKTLLVKK
-437 GYFSS
+437 GYFTS

-479 RLSAQFG
+479 RLSVQFG

-533 KYKTLKLTS
+533 KYKTLKLTR

-550 DLS
+550 DLY

>member
-1 MEYAVKYQ
+1 MEYAIKYV

-18 LFIPLEIIK
+18 ILLPKEIIK
-27 GHVKEDTFTTNK
+27 GRVEGENFKTNK
-39 YTYKYITTSNIN
+39 YAYNYITKSNIN
-51 CKYLVGPSF
+51 TKYLVGPSF
-60 TMDYIRDFY
+60 TIEHMRNMY
-69 ALPADELSN
+69 ALPEEEFTNKQVLEL
-78 KDVIELVLM
+78 ILM
-87 EAKDCVVVY
+87 EAQDTIIVY
-96 KNGKFVFLDL
+96 KNGKYAFLDL
-106 STLST
+106 SSLITSS
-111 PNKKVELYQI
+111 KKVELYQV
-121 IDGETCLMLNQD
+121 IDGESCLFLNQD
-133 SVNELLTTD
+133 SVNNLLTIKTIT
-142 EISKLKEKLKFMRDK
+142 ELKDKLKFMRDK
-157 ICKFSSFAENKGLE
+157 ICKFATYSDNYDIEIFELADGVKSNIYMKEVFDEEDNQE
-171 LLELHDGV
+171 LLNDEVSSELDKLDDV
-179 TNRIYTAEVFGDI
+179 NTKDDTFSDI
-192 KDEEESKEEEL
+192 K
-203 AEEELTEEL
+203 
-212 NIQEETLY
+212 NMV
-220 TNEQPKTSALQNFI
+220 
-234 TSTNETSVEGL
+234 TSTKETSVEGL
-245 YNYLKDNII
+245 YKYLKDNII

-291 KTATFNCAAKYFDV
+291 KIATFNCAAKYFDV

-382 ARQMKETQIYNTGM
+382 SRQMKETQIYNTGM

-419 NKASLEE
+419 NNAPLEE
-426 EQFDKSLLVKK
+426 EQFDKTLLVKK
-437 GYFSS
+437 GYFTS

-479 RLSAQFG
+479 RLSVQFG

-533 KYKTLKLTS
+533 KYKTLKLTR

-550 DLS
+550 DLY

>member
-1 MEYAVKYQ
+1 MKEVF
-9 NIKIDEETN
+9 DED
-18 LFIPLEIIK
+18 
-27 GHVKEDTFTTNK
+27 DTELT
-39 YTYKYITTSNIN
+39 
-51 CKYLVGPSF
+51 G
-60 TMDYIRDFY
+60 
-69 ALPADELSN
+69 DEVS
-78 KDVIELVLM
+78 IELVTSN
-87 EAKDCVVVY
+87 EV
-96 KNGKFVFLDL
+96 N
-106 STLST
+106 
-111 PNKKVELYQI
+111 NKEDINSNSNSENIV
-121 IDGETCLMLNQD
+121 
-133 SVNELLTTD
+133 TT
-142 EISKLKEKLKFMRDK
+142 
-157 ICKFSSFAENKGLE
+157 
-171 LLELHDGV
+171 
-179 TNRIYTAEVFGDI
+179 
-192 KDEEESKEEEL
+192 
-203 AEEELTEEL
+203 
-212 NIQEETLY
+212 
-220 TNEQPKTSALQNFI
+220 
-234 TSTNETSVEGL
+234 TNETSVEGL
-245 YNYLKDNII
+245 YKYLKSNII

-269 NYTSSPLFG
+269 NYTSNPLYG

-291 KTATFNCAAKYFDV
+291 KTATFNCAAKYFDI

-328 FEALIS
+328 FEALIN
-334 ECKGN
+334 ECNGN

-382 ARQMKETQIYNTGM
+382 SRQLKETKIYNTGM

-419 NKASLEE
+419 NNVHHEE
-426 EQFDKSLLVKK
+426 EQFDKTLLVKK

-454 KNLSE
+454 KNLSD

-479 RLSAQFG
+479 RLNSQFG
-486 IETIGDEEFAK
+486 IKTIGDEEFAK

-525 YDILSNQG
+525 YNILSNQG

-542 DTVSKGNY
+542 ETVSKGNY
-550 DLS
+550 DLY

>member
-1 MEYAVKYQ
+1 MEYAIKYV
-9 NIKIDEETN
+9 NIKVDEETN
-18 LFIPLEIIK
+18 ILLPKEIIK
-27 GHVKEDTFTTNK
+27 GHVEGDSFKTNK
-39 YTYKYITTSNIN
+39 YAYNYITKNNIN
-51 CKYLVGPSF
+51 TKYLVGPSF
-60 TMDYIRDFY
+60 TIEHMRDMY
-69 ALPADELSN
+69 ALPEEDFTNEQVLEL
-78 KDVIELVLM
+78 ILM
-87 EAKDCVVVY
+87 EAQDTIIVY
-96 KNGKFVFLDL
+96 KNGKYAFLDL
-106 STLST
+106 SSLITSS
-111 PNKKVELYQI
+111 KKIELYQI
-121 IDGETCLMLNQD
+121 IDGESCLFLNQD
-133 SVNELLTTD
+133 SVNNLLTTTTIND
-142 EISKLKEKLKFMRDK
+142 LKDKLKFMRDK
-157 ICKFSSFAENKGLE
+157 ICKFSTYSDKYNIEILE
-171 LLELHDGV
+171 LADGIKSSIYMKEIFDEEDTELKDDEV
-179 TNRIYTAEVFGDI
+179 TNELVTSNDANT
-192 KDEEESKEEEL
+192 KDDTFSNIENIVTSSK
-203 AEEELTEEL
+203 
-212 NIQEETLY
+212 
-220 TNEQPKTSALQNFI
+220 
-234 TSTNETSVEGL
+234 ETSVEGL

-382 ARQMKETQIYNTGM
+382 SRQMKETQIYNTGM

-419 NKASLEE
+419 NNASLEE
-426 EQFDKSLLVKK
+426 EQFDKTLLVKK

-550 DLS
+550 DLY

>member
-1 MEYAVKYQ
+1 MEYAIKYV
-9 NIKIDEETN
+9 NIKVDEETN
-18 LFIPLEIIK
+18 ILLPKEIIK
-27 GHVKEDTFTTNK
+27 GRVEGDNFKTNK
-39 YTYKYITTSNIN
+39 YAYNYITKNNIN
-51 CKYLVGPSF
+51 AKYLVGPSF
-60 TMDYIRDFY
+60 TIEHMRDMY
-69 ALPADELSN
+69 ALLEENFTNGQVLEL
-78 KDVIELVLM
+78 ILM
-87 EAKDCVVVY
+87 EAQDTIIVY
-96 KNGKFVFLDL
+96 KNGKYAFLDL
-106 STLST
+106 SSLITSS
-111 PNKKVELYQI
+111 KKIELYQI
-121 IDGETCLMLNQD
+121 IDGESCLFLNQD
-133 SVNELLTTD
+133 SVNNLLTTKT
-142 EISKLKEKLKFMRDK
+142 ISELKDKLKFMRDK
-157 ICKFSSFAENKGLE
+157 ICKFATYSDKYNIEVFE
-171 LLELHDGV
+171 LADGV
-179 TNRIYTAEVFGDI
+179 KSNIYMKEVF
-192 KDEEESKEEEL
+192 DEDDT
-203 AEEELTEEL
+203 ELTDDDVTIEL
-212 NIQEETLY
+212 VTSNDVNVNTKDDTISNIE
-220 TNEQPKTSALQNFI
+220 NI
-234 TSTNETSVEGL
+234 VTSTNEKSVEGL

-269 NYTSSPLFG
+269 NYTSNPIYG

-328 FEALIS
+328 FEALIN
-334 ECKGN
+334 ECNGN

-382 ARQMKETQIYNTGM
+382 SRQMKETQIYNTGM

-407 AFKKETAPIGFG
+407 AFKKETSPIGFG
-419 NKASLEE
+419 NNVHHEE
-426 EQFDKSLLVKK
+426 EQFDKTLLVKK

-497 GVLEEIKKHEK
+497 GVLEEIKNTKKVLE
-508 SVRDMNNIVAD
+508 
-519 TFLDIE
+519 T
-525 YDILSNQG
+525 
-533 KYKTLKLTS
+533 
-542 DTVSKGNY
+542 
-550 DLS
+550 

>member
-1 MEYAVKYQ
+1 MEYAIKYG

-18 LFIPLEIIK
+18 ILLPKEIIK
-27 GHVKEDTFTTNK
+27 GRVEGENFKTNK
-39 YTYKYITTSNIN
+39 YAYNYITKSNIN
-51 CKYLVGPSF
+51 TKYLVGPSF
-60 TMDYIRDFY
+60 TIEHMRNMY
-69 ALPADELSN
+69 ALPEEEFTNKQVLEL
-78 KDVIELVLM
+78 ILM
-87 EAKDCVVVY
+87 EAQDTIIVY
-96 KNGKFVFLDL
+96 KNGKYAFLDL
-106 STLST
+106 SSLITSS
-111 PNKKVELYQI
+111 KKVELYQV
-121 IDGETCLMLNQD
+121 IDGESCLFLNQD
-133 SVNELLTTD
+133 SVNNLLTIKTIT
-142 EISKLKEKLKFMRDK
+142 ELKDKLKFMRDK
-157 ICKFSSFAENKGLE
+157 ICKFATYSDNYDIEIFELADGVKSNIYMKEVFDEEDNQE
-171 LLELHDGV
+171 LLNDEVSSELDKLDDV
-179 TNRIYTAEVFGDI
+179 NTKDDTFSDI
-192 KDEEESKEEEL
+192 K
-203 AEEELTEEL
+203 
-212 NIQEETLY
+212 NMV
-220 TNEQPKTSALQNFI
+220 
-234 TSTNETSVEGL
+234 TSTKETSVEGL
-245 YNYLKDNII
+245 YKYLKDNII

-291 KTATFNCAAKYFDV
+291 KIATFNCAAKYFDV

-382 ARQMKETQIYNTGM
+382 SRQMKETQIYNTGM

-419 NKASLEE
+419 NNAPLEE
-426 EQFDKSLLVKK
+426 EQFDKTLLVKK
-437 GYFSS
+437 GYFTS

-479 RLSAQFG
+479 RLSVQFG

-533 KYKTLKLTS
+533 KYKTLKLTR

-550 DLS
+550 DLY

>member
-1 MEYAVKYQ
+1 MEYAIKYV
-9 NIKIDEETN
+9 NIKVDEETN
-18 LFIPLEIIK
+18 ILLPKEIIK
-27 GHVKEDTFTTNK
+27 GHVEGDSFKTNK
-39 YTYKYITTSNIN
+39 YAYNYITKNNIN
-51 CKYLVGPSF
+51 TKYLVGPSF
-60 TMDYIRDFY
+60 TIEHMRDMY
-69 ALPADELSN
+69 ALPEEDFTNEQVLEL
-78 KDVIELVLM
+78 ILM
-87 EAKDCVVVY
+87 EAQDTIIVY
-96 KNGKFVFLDL
+96 KNGKYAFLDL
-106 STLST
+106 SSLITSS
-111 PNKKVELYQI
+111 KKIELYQI
-121 IDGETCLMLNQD
+121 IDGESCLFLNQD
-133 SVNELLTTD
+133 SVNNLLTTTTIND
-142 EISKLKEKLKFMRDK
+142 LKDKLKFMRDK
-157 ICKFSSFAENKGLE
+157 ICKFSTYSDKYNIEILE
-171 LLELHDGV
+171 LADGIKSSIYMKEIFDEEDTELKDDEV
-179 TNRIYTAEVFGDI
+179 TNELVTSNDANT
-192 KDEEESKEEEL
+192 KDDTFSNIENIVTSSK
-203 AEEELTEEL
+203 
-212 NIQEETLY
+212 
-220 TNEQPKTSALQNFI
+220 
-234 TSTNETSVEGL
+234 ETSVEGL

-419 NKASLEE
+419 NNASLEE
-426 EQFDKSLLVKK
+426 EQFDKTLLVKK

-550 DLS
+550 DLY

>member
-1 MEYAVKYQ
+1 MEYAIKYV

-18 LFIPLEIIK
+18 ILLPKEIIK
-27 GHVKEDTFTTNK
+27 GHVEGNNFKTNK
-39 YTYKYITTSNIN
+39 YAYNYITTSNIN
-51 CKYLVGPSF
+51 TKYLVGPSF
-60 TMDYIRDFY
+60 TMEHMRKIY
-69 ALPADELSN
+69 ALPVGDFTNQEVL
-78 KDVIELVLM
+78 DLILM
-87 EAKDCVVVY
+87 EAQDTIVVY
-96 KNGKFVFLDL
+96 KNGKYAFLDL
-106 STLST
+106 SNLITLS
-111 PNKKVELYQI
+111 KKIELYQI
-121 IDGETCLMLNQD
+121 IDGESCLLLNQD
-133 SVNELLTTD
+133 SINKLLTTKTITELKD
-142 EISKLKEKLKFMRDK
+142 ELQTMRDK
-157 ICKFSSFAENKGLE
+157 ICKFATYSDKYKIEIFE
-171 LLELHDGV
+171 LADGIKSG
-179 TNRIYTAEVFGDI
+179 IYMKEVFDEDDTEL
-192 KDEEESKEEEL
+192 KDEDVTVEL
-203 AEEELTEEL
+203 VTSNDVNTKDELSSNL
-212 NIQEETLY
+212 NFK
-220 TNEQPKTSALQNFI
+220 NMV
-234 TSTNETSVEGL
+234 TSTKETSVEGL

-382 ARQMKETQIYNTGM
+382 SRQMKETQIYNTGM

-407 AFKKETAPIGFG
+407 AFKKEAAPIGFG
-419 NKASLEE
+419 NNAPHEE
-426 EQFDKSLLVKK
+426 EQFDKTLLVKK
-437 GYFSS
+437 GYFSA
-442 ELLTRFQHFIPY
+442 ELLSRFQHFIPY

-550 DLS
+550 DLY

>member
-1 MEYAVKYQ
+1 MEYAIKYV
-9 NIKIDEETN
+9 NIKIDEKTN
-18 LFIPLEIIK
+18 IFLPKEIIK
-27 GHVKEDTFTTNK
+27 GRVEEDNFKTNK
-39 YTYKYITTSNIN
+39 YAYNYITANNIN
-51 CKYLVGPSF
+51 TKYLVGPSF
-60 TMDYIRDFY
+60 TMEYMRKMY
-69 ALPADELSN
+69 ALPVGELT
-78 KDVIELVLM
+78 DQEVLELILL
-87 EAKDCVVVY
+87 EAKDTIIVY
-96 KNGKFVFLDL
+96 KNGKYAFLDL
-106 STLST
+106 SNLITLS
-111 PNKKVELYQI
+111 KKIELYQI
-121 IDGETCLMLNQD
+121 IDGESSIVLNQD
-133 SVNELLTTD
+133 SINNLLTTKT
-142 EISKLKEKLKFMRDK
+142 ISELKDKLKFMRDK
-157 ICKFSSFAENKGLE
+157 ICKFATYSDKYNIEIFE
-171 LLELHDGV
+171 LADGIKSG
-179 TNRIYTAEVFGDI
+179 IYMKEVF
-192 KDEEESKEEEL
+192 DEDDT
-203 AEEELTEEL
+203 ELTDDEVSIEL
-212 NIQEETLY
+212 VTSNEVNNKNDINSTPNSENIVT
-220 TNEQPKTSALQNFI
+220 T
-234 TSTNETSVEGL
+234 TNETSVEGL
-245 YNYLKDNII
+245 YKYLKSNII

-269 NYTSSPLFG
+269 NYTSNPIYG

-291 KTATFNCAAKYFDV
+291 KTATFNCAAKYFDI

-328 FEALIS
+328 FEALIN
-334 ECKGN
+334 ECNGN

-382 ARQMKETQIYNTGM
+382 SRQLKETKIYNTSM

-419 NKASLEE
+419 NKSSLEE

-533 KYKTLKLTS
+533 KYKTLKLTN